1 MKEIELY
8 LDFLK
13 DEYGY
18 DEEELIETKKEII
31 NNFCGEHGLLYTT
44 SGNATREFQLN
55 INFGKRKLKWYVDDE
70 LIQEWDFTE
79 EEFLDYL
86 EDLDYQCLYSYF
98 ADYED

>member
-8 LDFLK
+8 LDFL
-13 DEYGY
+13 EYEYRY

-44 SGNATREFQLN
+44 SGNGTREFQLN

-79 EEFLDYL
+79 EEFLNYL
-86 EDLDYQCLYSYF
+86 EDLDYQYLYSYF
-98 ADYED
+98 SDYED